1 MFGLIL
7 RRLGVTVLLL
17 LAVSFLT
24 FLLVQLAPG
33 TAFNQYRAN
42 PQFSAELVQ
51 QLEAQYG
58 LDDPFYIQYGKW
70 LWNLLHGDL
79 GYSFLHER
87 PVTDLIL
94 EAFGNT
100 VFLMFASIVV
110 TWLLALPMG
119 IYCAV
124 NQYSWGD
131 QVFSVL
137 AFIGMS
143 IPNFFLC
150 FLMLYAASVIGGWP
164 LGGMTS
170 IGYEQM
176 SPVGKFLDLLQHMA
190 IPVIVISTSAMA
202 GLQRITRGNML
213 EVLRKQYVLAA
224 RARGLP
230 ENRVI
235 YVHALRNAVNPLI
248 TIFGYQFST
257 LISGAALV
265 EIIISWPGMGQLM
278 LQAVMSQDLFLV
290 VGGVLSGG
298 ILLIVGNL
306 IADILLGWID
316 PRIQLGETGVDQS

>member
-1 MFGLIL
+1 MLGLL
-7 RRLGVTVLLL
+7 VRRALVTVVLL

-24 FLLVQLAPG
+24 FFLVQLAPG
-33 TAFNQYRAN
+33 TAFDKYRAN
-42 PQFSAELVQ
+42 PQISDELVQ
-51 QLEAQYG
+51 QLEQRYG
-58 LDDPFYIQYGKW
+58 LNDPWYEQYAKW
-70 LWNLLHGDL
+70 LGQLMQGDM
-79 GYSFLHER
+79 GYSFTHEQ
-87 PVTDLIL
+87 PVSTLIW

-100 VFLMFASIVV
+100 VFLMLASILL

-131 QVFSVL
+131 QFFSIL

-150 FLMLYAASVIGGWP
+150 FLLLYLAAAIGGWP

-170 IGYEQM
+170 IGYEHM
-176 SPVGKFLDLLQHMA
+176 SWWEKIIDFAQHMV
-190 IPVIVISTSAMA
+190 IPVVVIATAAMA

-213 EVLRKQYVLAA
+213 EVLRKQYVTAA

-235 YVHALRNAVNPLI
+235 YFHALRNAINPLI

-278 LQAVMSQDLFLV
+278 LQAVRSQDQFLV
-290 VGGVLSGG
+290 VGGVLASG
-298 ILLIVGNL
+298 ILLIAGNL
-306 IADILLGWID
+306 LADMLLGLVD
-316 PRIQLGETGVDQS
+316 PRIKLGETGAQ

>member
-1 MFGLIL
+1 MVSLVI
-7 RRLGVTVLLL
+7 RRIGITIFLL

-24 FLLVQLAPG
+24 FVLVQLAPG
-33 TAFNQYRAN
+33 TAFDQYRAN
-42 PQFSAELVQ
+42 PQISSDLIK
-51 QLEAQYG
+51 QLEAKYG
-58 LDDPFYIQYGKW
+58 LNDPIHIQYGKW
-70 LWNLLHGDL
+70 LWNLLQGDM
-79 GYSFLHER
+79 GYSFIHER

-100 VFLMFASIVV
+100 VFLMAASIVV

-131 QVFSVL
+131 QFFSVL
-137 AFIGMS
+137 AFVGMS

-150 FLMLYAASVIGGWP
+150 FLLLYLASLIGGWP

-170 IGYEQM
+170 IGYQQM
-176 SPVGKFLDLLQHMA
+176 GFWERGLDLVQHMA

-213 EVLRKQYVLAA
+213 EVLRKQYVIAA

-230 ENRVI
+230 ESRVI

-248 TIFGYQFST
+248 TIFGYQFSS

-278 LQAVMSQDLFLV
+278 LEAVFSQDQFLV
-290 VGGVLSGG
+290 VGGVLAGG
-298 ILLIVGNL
+298 VLLIFGNL
-306 IADILLGWID
+306 IADILLGWVD
-316 PRIQLGETGVDQS
+316 PRIQMGSSGVEA

>member
-1 MFGLIL
+1 MLGLL
-7 RRLGVTVLLL
+7 ARRALVTVLLL

-24 FLLVQLAPG
+24 FVLVQLAPG
-33 TAFNQYRAN
+33 TAFDKYRAN
-42 PQFSAELVQ
+42 PQISDDLVQ
-51 QLEAQYG
+51 QLEDKYG
-58 LDDPFYIQYGKW
+58 LNDPIYEQYGKW
-70 LWNLLHGDL
+70 LWSLVQGDM
-79 GYSFLHER
+79 GYSFIHER
-87 PVTDLIL
+87 PVSTLIW

-100 VFLMFASIVV
+100 VFLMLASILA

-131 QVFSVL
+131 QFFSVL
-137 AFIGMS
+137 AFVGMS

-150 FLMLYAASVIGGWP
+150 FLLLYGVSIVGGWP

-170 IGYEQM
+170 IGYGDMTWWEQI
-176 SPVGKFLDLLQHMA
+176 LDLGKHMV
-190 IPVIVISTSAMA
+190 IPVLVISTSAMA

-213 EVLRKQYVLAA
+213 EVLRKQYITAA

-235 YVHALRNAVNPLI
+235 YFHALRNAINPLI

-278 LQAVMSQDLFLV
+278 LQAVRSQDQFLV
-290 VGGVLSGG
+290 VGGVLASG
-298 ILLIVGNL
+298 ILLIAGNL
-306 IADILLGWID
+306 LADVLLGLVD
-316 PRIQLGETGVDQS
+316 PRIKLGERGGP

>member
-1 MFGLIL
+1 MFSLVL
-7 RRLGVTVLLL
+7 RRIGITIFLL

-24 FLLVQLAPG
+24 FVLVQLAPG
-33 TAFNQYRAN
+33 TAFDQYRAN
-42 PQFSAELVQ
+42 PQISSDLINQ
-51 QLEAQYG
+51 MEAKYG
-58 LDDPFYIQYGKW
+58 LNEPIHVQYGKW
-70 LWNLLHGDL
+70 LWNLLQGDM
-79 GYSFLHER
+79 GYSFIHER
-87 PVTDLIL
+87 PVTELIL

-100 VFLMFASIVV
+100 VFLMAASIIV

-131 QVFSVL
+131 QLFSVL
-137 AFIGMS
+137 AFVGMS

-150 FLMLYAASVIGGWP
+150 FLLLYLASLIGGWP

-170 IGYEQM
+170 IGYQQM
-176 SPVGKFLDLLQHMA
+176 SFWERGIDLIQHMA
-190 IPVIVISTSAMA
+190 IPVVVISTSAMA

-213 EVLRKQYVLAA
+213 EVLRKQYITAA

-230 ENRVI
+230 EGRVI

-248 TIFGYQFST
+248 TIFGYQFSS

-278 LQAVMSQDLFLV
+278 LNAVFSQDQFLV
-290 VGGVLSGG
+290 VGGVLAGG
-298 ILLIVGNL
+298 VLLILGNL
-306 IADILLGWID
+306 IADVLLGWVD
-316 PRIQLGETGVDQS
+316 PRIQMGSSGVEA